1 MITINHIMKFIM
13 FGIKSTLEM
22 NISKYIGKS
31 NFLRINER
39 IIYGNKQGIYGIF
52 NGAIIGA

>member
-1 MITINHIMKFIM
+1 MKFIM
-13 FGIKSTLEM
+13 SEIKSTLEM

-52 NGAIIGA
+52 NGAIISA